1 MATILVVDDR
11 AANREFLVTLLGY
24 SGHTLLEACD
34 GVEALELVRTKRPD
48 LVITD
53 ILMPKMDGY
62 QFVRELRADHDI
74 ANSRVVFYTAMYMEA
89 DARRL
94 AAACGVTNIIVKP
107 SEPQEVLRIVAE
119 ELEITAPA
127 LMPSEEFDR
136 AHLRLLTDTLYHKVE
151 ELEVLNTELE
161 HRVCERT
168 RELAAANSELEA
180 FSYSVSH
187 DLRTP
192 LRAISGFSQIL
203 LKDYALQLEPTAQRY
218 LQLVCENAQRMGALI
233 DDLLHFSHLGR
244 KAISVAQIDMTSL
257 VQEVINQLRAESD
270 AKPAQFVLQPMPPA
284 HGDRSLLLQVW
295 TNLLSNALKFASRNE
310 HPVIE
315 AGAYNE
321 NPGKV
326 YYVKD
331 NGVGFDMRYYE
342 KLFGVF
348 QRLHKVEQFPG
359 TGVGLAIV
367 QRIVMR
373 HGGRVWAEGKV
384 NQGATFYFKLPEREH
399 ERS

>member
-1 MATILVVDDR
+1 
-11 AANREFLVTLLGY
+11 LG
-24 SGHTLLEACD
+24 
-34 GVEALELVRTKRPD
+34 V
-48 LVITD
+48 
-53 ILMPKMDGY
+53 
-62 QFVRELRADHDI
+62 
-74 ANSRVVFYTAMYMEA
+74 
-89 DARRL
+89 
-94 AAACGVTNIIVKP
+94 
-107 SEPQEVLRIVAE
+107 
-119 ELEITAPA
+119 TAPA
-127 LMPSEEFDR
+127 IMPSEEFDR